1 MKIHGLLYAVYV
13 GHDSTPK
20 AATPPR
26 RNRER
31 RGKAE
36 SRERGGYLATL

>member
-1 MKIHGLLYAVYV
+1 MKIHGLLLAVDI
-13 GHDSTPK
+13 GHDSTPT

-31 RGKAE
+31 RGNAE
-36 SRERGGYLATL
+36 SRERGGYLAIL

>member
-13 GHDSTPK
+13 GHNSTAI

-26 RNRER
+26 PNQER

-36 SRERGGYLATL
+36 SRERGGYLAIL